1 MKRRGK
7 GKRDVLRISVDCSTH
22 GKRQSC
28 QLLSDS
34 LQQHTHHL
42 SKIFVRSSQ
51 RHSSFFALDRNF
63 FVCIFPLP
71 PPPPHRLFLFCHS
84 PANPLDR
91 SRVWAVL
98 ASVGQE
104 VQSVFALAY
113 LLAIIIKLP
122 SYPAYSGVSFS
133 VCLLQSASVITTE
146 AYHFEKH
153 FRDRAPS
160 EYLSV
165 CAGKDDPTIVAV
177 LPHQVQVYTLH
188 HSPCP
193 FCALFSVWKALFP
206 SHSVSVCLLSD
217 STPL

>member
-1 MKRRGK
+1 M
-7 GKRDVLRISVDCSTH
+7 
-22 GKRQSC
+22 
-28 QLLSDS
+28 
-34 LQQHTHHL
+34 
-42 SKIFVRSSQ
+42 
-51 RHSSFFALDRNF
+51 
-63 FVCIFPLP
+63 
-71 PPPPHRLFLFCHS
+71 
-84 PANPLDR
+84 
-91 SRVWAVL
+91 L

-188 HSPCP
+188 HSFSLPLLCP
-193 FCALFSVWKALFP
+193 FLSLKSTLSQPFRFG
-206 SHSVSVCLLSD
+206 VSLE
-217 STPL
+217 